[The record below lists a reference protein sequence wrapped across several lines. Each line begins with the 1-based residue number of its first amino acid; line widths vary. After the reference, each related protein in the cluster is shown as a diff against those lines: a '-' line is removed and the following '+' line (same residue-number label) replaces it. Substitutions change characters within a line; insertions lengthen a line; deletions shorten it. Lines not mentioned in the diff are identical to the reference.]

1 MLINMRRSQLRVNS
15 TRDSDFTLRETSTS
29 FQLSQMVDTLIFQ
42 TIETWQSR
50 LRMEEEPKSGTSIN
64 NLGLSDPDTTTNLGT
79 LRALVELMT
88 CKSGALTDNGSNY
101 SSMRTTSSLTGET
114 IKLSMFKMVKMLK
127 DKKFVS
133 GPITEAEHNNGELFI
148 LTQQKKTGLRDSI
161 KNLDFISIDHST

>member
-1 MLINMRRSQLRVNS
+1 
-15 TRDSDFTLRETSTS
+15 
-29 FQLSQMVDTLIFQ
+29 
-42 TIETWQSR
+42 
-50 LRMEEEPKSGTSIN
+50 
-64 NLGLSDPDTTTNLGT
+64 
-79 LRALVELMT
+79 
-88 CKSGALTDNGSNY
+88 
-101 SSMRTTSSLTGET
+101 MRTTSSLTGET